1 MIIYSILGAGGS
13 VVRNLP
19 ANAGDVGVIPGW
31 ERSPREGNGNLL
43 QYSSLENP
51 MDRGAGQATVNG
63 VTKSW
68 TQQFPHLYNGH
79 IQSAYLK

>member
-31 ERSPREGNGNLL
+31 ERSREGNGNLL

-63 VTKSW
+63 VTKSR